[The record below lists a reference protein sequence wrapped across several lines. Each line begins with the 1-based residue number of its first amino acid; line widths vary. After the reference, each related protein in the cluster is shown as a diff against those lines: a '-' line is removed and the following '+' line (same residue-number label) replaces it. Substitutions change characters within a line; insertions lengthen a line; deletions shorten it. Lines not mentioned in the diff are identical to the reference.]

1 MRCTLDFLSRT
12 EKGEYK
18 VGADGNLMAEY
29 LLASKIAQE
38 IKEAQS
44 NDPFTC
50 RLYSSGGTGAR
61 SSLRLAGSGEVSKL
75 VCLDIAAASLPG
87 VEPLVNYAP
96 APRDGDA
103 DGGLGAKAASNA
115 SAAFG
120 GGVTCHGNSY
130 GDGTINA
137 YDVVA
142 FLWAQFGNAPHASVA
157 KREESQPLGLGG
169 ASAGQRS
176 QLHASHLN
184 TVFAC
189 RYDALPPP
197 TDGPGP
203 LAAVETVVPRTGTAN
218 GCTSALDAAVSLP
231 SNKTGWVA
239 VAGGLVA
246 STSTA
251 RAGASS
257 PQLLTRAEY
266 LLMLSSDYCFT
277 ETNHS
282 HSRRLETSD
291 AAAAAAEAVAF
302 AAPAGLT
309 TAAGLAAAG
318 TVEARSGRRRVL
330 EADGGGRGVGDA
342 AVEVSEA
349 EDPDGALRRRLAQDQ
364 DGEDLAE
371 EAYRAELAAALL
383 SCADTACIR
392 DALVRSLP
400 PSLPPLLPRGAFGAL
415 TAARPWELVSTQDQ
429 ILVQRWAAVEGLGQ
443 WFRLVLPRTA
453 LVAEIYLLNA
463 PPLSGQLDPGQ
474 PPEADC
480 IADECAPLA
489 EAKRGTVLVG
499 FYRRLD
505 LLEAAGRVDA
515 NGEADAGGCASI
527 ETISHLA
534 ADTISVRQD
543 PPAAG
548 CPFDLFVWVP
558 EALRDGYVGRECDG
572 VFGVATGSSVN
583 DGRTGVVQRSGACAA
598 PPTSPPSSPPSP
610 PPAKAPPL
618 PPPPAEPTLESKASG
633 ILRELAFGDVSGYGG
648 LALVVLAALLCCCCC
663 LAVLMCRQRTRKRR
677 RKRSE
682 LRRNSLVTLAVGS
695 ATEPVPPP
703 NTATWL

>member
-1 MRCTLDFLSRT
+1 
-12 EKGEYK
+12 
-18 VGADGNLMAEY
+18 
-29 LLASKIAQE
+29 
-38 IKEAQS
+38 
-44 NDPFTC
+44 
-50 RLYSSGGTGAR
+50 
-61 SSLRLAGSGEVSKL
+61 
-75 VCLDIAAASLPG
+75 
-87 VEPLVNYAP
+87 
-96 APRDGDA
+96 
-103 DGGLGAKAASNA
+103 
-115 SAAFG
+115 
-120 GGVTCHGNSY
+120 
-130 GDGTINA
+130 
-137 YDVVA
+137 
-142 FLWAQFGNAPHASVA
+142 
-157 KREESQPLGLGG
+157 
-169 ASAGQRS
+169 
-176 QLHASHLN
+176 
-184 TVFAC
+184 
-189 RYDALPPP
+189 LPPP
-197 TDGPGP
+197 
-203 LAAVETVVPRTGTAN
+203 
-218 GCTSALDAAVSLP
+218 
-231 SNKTGWVA
+231 
-239 VAGGLVA
+239 
-246 STSTA
+246 
-251 RAGASS
+251 
-257 PQLLTRAEY
+257 
-266 LLMLSSDYCFT
+266 
-277 ETNHS
+277 
-282 HSRRLETSD
+282 
-291 AAAAAAEAVAF
+291 
-302 AAPAGLT
+302 
-309 TAAGLAAAG
+309 
-318 TVEARSGRRRVL
+318 
-330 EADGGGRGVGDA
+330 
-342 AVEVSEA
+342 
-349 EDPDGALRRRLAQDQ
+349 
-364 DGEDLAE
+364 
-371 EAYRAELAAALL
+371 
-383 SCADTACIR
+383 
-392 DALVRSLP
+392 
-400 PSLPPLLPRGAFGAL
+400 GAFGAL

-515 NGEADAGGCASI
+515 NGEADAGGCATI

-558 EALRDGYVGRECDG
+558 EALRDGYDVGRECDG

-598 PPTSPPSSPPSP
+598 PPPSPPSSPPSP

-663 LAVLMCRQRTRKRR
+663 VAVLMCRQRTRKRR

>member
-1 MRCTLDFLSRT
+1 
-12 EKGEYK
+12 
-18 VGADGNLMAEY
+18 MAEY
-29 LLASKIAQE
+29 LLAKKIAQE

-50 RLYSSGGTGAR
+50 RLYSSGGSGIDPSLWGGAR
-61 SSLRLAGSGEVSKL
+61 SSLRLAASGEISKL

-87 VEPLVNYAP
+87 VEPLVSYAP
-96 APRDGDA
+96 APSDGDA
-103 DGGLGAKAASNA
+103 DGGLGANAASNA
-115 SAAFG
+115 PAAFG

-142 FLWAQFGNAPHASVA
+142 FLGAQFGNAPHASVA

-176 QLHASHLN
+176 QLHASHLA

-189 RYDALPPP
+189 RYE
-197 TDGPGP
+197 GP
-203 LAAVETVVPRTGTAN
+203 LAAVETVVPRTGMAN

-239 VAGGLVA
+239 VAGDLVA
-246 STSTA
+246 SSSTA

-266 LLMLSSDYCFT
+266 LLTLSSDYCFT
-277 ETNHS
+277 ETSHS
-282 HSRRLETSD
+282 HSRRLQTSD
-291 AAAAAAEAVAF
+291 AAAAAAAAAEAVAL
-302 AAPAGLT
+302 AA
-309 TAAGLAAAG
+309 TASVTATAGLAAAG
-318 TVEARSGRRRVL
+318 TVEARGGRTRVS
-330 EADGGGRGVGDA
+330 EADGGVRGVGDA

-349 EDPDGALRRRLAQDQ
+349 EAPHGTLRRRLAHDQ
-364 DGEDLAE
+364 AGEELAE
-371 EAYRAELAAALL
+371 EAYRNELAAALL

-400 PSLPPLLPRGAFGAL
+400 PSSPPSQQLSAFGAM

-429 ILVQRWAAVEGLGQ
+429 ILVQPWAAVEGLGQ

-463 PPLSGQLDPGQ
+463 PPLSGELDPGQ
-474 PPEADC
+474 PPEANC
-480 IADECAPLA
+480 TADECAPL
-489 EAKRGTVLVG
+489 EAKRGAVLVG
-499 FYRRLD
+499 FHRRLD

-515 NGEADAGGCASI
+515 SGAANASGCAI
-527 ETISHLA
+527 IKTISHLA

-558 EALRDGYVGRECDG
+558 EALRDSYDVGRECDG
-572 VFGVATGSSVN
+572 AFGVATGSSIN
-583 DGRTGVVQRSGACAA
+583 DGRTGVVQRSGACAS
-598 PPTSPPSSPPSP
+598 PPPSPPSSPPSSTPSSTPSP

-618 PPPPAEPTLESKASG
+618 APPPMEPTLEESGPAG
-633 ILRELAFGDVSGYGG
+633 ILRDLAFGDVSGYGG
-648 LALVVLAALLCCCCC
+648 LALVVLAALICCCCC
-663 LAVLMCRQRTRKRR
+663 VAVLMCRRRSRKRR
-677 RKRSE
+677 EKRSE
-682 LRRNSLVTLAVGS
+682 LRKNSLVTLSLGRAK
-695 ATEPVPPP
+695 EPVPPP
-703 NTATWL
+703 STANWL